1 MALPCQQAVLL
12 LVDAARV
19 PAEGPRKGRQGCRV
33 AGVRFP
39 PATRQDRSWPS
50 SPAVD
55 RPSPV
60 RTTTDSVTSS
70 RRLRL
75 GAAEAPDVPDARA
88 WPRSPMGFAEE
99 LVSVIGGTAS
109 LTIDAALSRWQDTA
123 ETKDV
128 LCQTRVV
135 QL

>member
-1 MALPCQQAVLL
+1 
-12 LVDAARV
+12 
-19 PAEGPRKGRQGCRV
+19 
-33 AGVRFP
+33 
-39 PATRQDRSWPS
+39 
-50 SPAVD
+50 
-55 RPSPV
+55 
-60 RTTTDSVTSS
+60 
-70 RRLRL
+70 
-75 GAAEAPDVPDARA
+75 
-88 WPRSPMGFAEE
+88 MGFAEE